1 MSDFALASPRIRSDP
16 CHAMSPVT
24 NNVTA
29 NPTDNFL
36 SITVDLLTHTALDT
50 AAMLIAPGA
59 SAKASTREM
68 SFAALPIA
76 ATRDRSQKLDRA
88 GLPQVAIWMETAA
101 LSATRWQQARQRLP
115 VQVGPWLI

>member
-50 AAMLIAPGA
+50 AAMLIYPTEI
-59 SAKASTREM
+59 ST
-68 SFAALPIA
+68 PV
-76 ATRDRSQKLDRA
+76 SQPSSVTTYIRRKRL
-88 GLPQVAIWMETAA
+88 GLPQRERLVSVGLRRAAVETGA
-101 LSATRWQQARQRLP
+101 
-115 VQVGPWLI
+115 